1 MMNSNQLDK
10 LHEFDFWSMINS
22 LKWGDKTVQCITAR
36 RHVMK
41 NFPPYKANAFRRIA
55 DSYAEKLMEVY
66 ENALKP
72 VFSYTEIYNGAMEVV
87 GFGKSELERY
97 MKDPILLSGVIEST
111 IEKEEEEKFAY
122 ALPLEDDYFDEQAI
136 V

>member
-22 LKWGDKTVQCITAR
+22 IKWGDKTTQCVAAR
-36 RHVMK
+36 RYIMK

-55 DSYAEKLMEVY
+55 DGYAEKLMDCYDNEV
-66 ENALKP
+66 NSM
-72 VFSYTEIYNGAMEVV
+72 FSVSEIYNGAMEVV
-87 GFGKSELERY
+87 GFGKTEFDRY
-97 MKDPILLSGVIEST
+97 AKDPILLSGIIESL
-111 IEKEEEEKFAY
+111 IEKEEGDKFAY
-122 ALPLEDDYFDEQAI
+122 AIPLEDDYFDEDAI